1 MEEIDNDSEERR
13 PLGIV
18 LLGGL
23 YLFFFMLTVST
34 FGQPFPLLGTIYR
47 GRAAEVLVFADSL
60 ICLYLFLGLMKR
72 QTLTWYLLIGYN
84 TFEVVNTL
92 INLVGI
98 SAGELE
104 KALGRPIDTRGVAVD
119 NLSVMVAIL
128 LLTAFIYKHRGYFTN
143 RSKYLF

>member
-1 MEEIDNDSEERR
+1 MEETDNDSEERR
-13 PLGIV
+13 PLGLV

-34 FGQPFPLLGTIYR
+34 FGQPLPLLGAIYQ

-72 QTLTWYLLIGYN
+72 QALTWYLLIGYN

-92 INLVGI
+92 INLLGI

-104 KALGRPIDTRGVAVD
+104 KALGQPIDTRGMAVD

-143 RSKYLF
+143 RLKYLF